1 MSLRAHSMRWAWL
14 LLAYVSLGLAL
25 LGVVLPG
32 LPTTPFVLVAAWA
45 AAQGSPRLH
54 AWLLAHHT
62 FGPLIRNWQRYG
74 AVSRSAKWLASVMML
89 LCAFILWWFAP
100 NPWAHWPPIAVMAVV
115 SVWLWRRAEPPAV
128 EAELELVKSV
138 PDEQDR

>member
-1 MSLRAHSMRWAWL
+1 VSLRGRSTRWAWL
-14 LLAYVSLGLAL
+14 LVAYVALGLAL

-54 AWLLAHHT
+54 AWLLAHRS

-74 AVSRSAKWLASVMML
+74 AVSRAAKWLASVMMV
-89 LCAFILWWFAP
+89 LCAIVLWWFAP
-100 NPWAHWPPIAVMAVV
+100 NPWAHWPPIAVMALV
-115 SVWLWRRAEPPAV
+115 SIWLWCRPEPPDV
-128 EAELELVKSV
+128 VPELELAKSV
-138 PDEQDR
+138 PDEQDH